1 MFQKTRDPLPN
12 SVDQSECDNISMFY
26 FKWLVTQK
34 QKQTRGQNISGHGL
48 ARTETESKAGAKCLR
63 KVSMTW
69 SRVNVPPPNATK
81 YLLRAKVLKASLFHG
96 FYCLKYRIEMAVSG
110 VRTRRIAHQAL
121 IVFEV

>member
-1 MFQKTRDPLPN
+1 MSTKIEHLTH
-12 SVDQSECDNISMFY
+12 
-26 FKWLVTQK
+26 LVASRKIERLSTSSDRATQK

-48 ARTETESKAGAKCLR
+48 ARTETESKAGAKYLR

-96 FYCLKYRIEMAVSG
+96 FYCLKYRIEMALSG

>member
-1 MFQKTRDPLPN
+1 MRQYIHVLFQMARDT
-12 SVDQSECDNISMFY
+12 E
-26 FKWLVTQK
+26 TE
-34 QKQTRGQNISGHGL
+34 TGHGL